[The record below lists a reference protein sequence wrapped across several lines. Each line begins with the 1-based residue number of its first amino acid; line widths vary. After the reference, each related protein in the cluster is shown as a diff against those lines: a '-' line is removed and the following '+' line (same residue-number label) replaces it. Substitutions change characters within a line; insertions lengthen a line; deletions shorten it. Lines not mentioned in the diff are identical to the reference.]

1 MNYDFYNIL
10 IVEDEA
16 AHAELT
22 RRAIRKAGNA
32 SRIDIVGDGE
42 EALDYLFHR
51 GRFSD
56 LSEYPLPSLIL
67 LDIKL
72 PGISGIEVLK
82 AVKKNAELRKIPV
95 IMLSTSDRRE
105 DIAESYCQYANSY
118 LTKPV
123 GFREFEDKVRQLDH
137 YWLTVSE
144 RPALAG

>member
-1 MNYDFYNIL
+1 MKYDPYNIL

-32 SRIDIVGDGE
+32 GRIDIVGDGE

-51 GRFSD
+51 GKFAD
-56 LSEYPLPSLIL
+56 LTQSPLPSLIL

-137 YWLTVSE
+137 YWVTVSE
-144 RPALAG
+144 RPAVAG